1 MSDKTTET
9 QSTEPTKFGMFGG
22 VFTPC
27 TLTILGVIM
36 FLRFGQV
43 VGQSGIAN
51 AILIVL
57 AAKSI
62 TTLTTLSLSAI
73 ATNTRVKGGGAY
85 YLISRSLGV
94 EFGGAIGVL
103 FFLAQAISVAMY
115 IIGFSEA
122 FAETFP
128 RWSDHFTAIAS
139 VVNLIT
145 FLCVYIGAG
154 WTIKVQYF
162 ILAILVV
169 SLGSFYAG
177 AIADF
182 NPQYL
187 RDNLA
192 SNFVGDDNWFTMFA
206 LFFPA
211 VTGIMAGANMSG
223 DLANPSKSIPK
234 GTLLAIGVT
243 AVVYLSQAFLLGCA
257 RPAEELINNNMVI
270 RDIAVWPI
278 AITAGVFAAT
288 LSSALGSMM
297 GAPRIL
303 QAFAR
308 DEIFRSLNFFAAGS
322 GLTNEPRR
330 ATVLTF
336 AIAQVCIVLGD
347 LNAIAPIITMFFMI
361 TYGLLNLATFY
372 EAITKNP
379 SYRPTFKYC
388 HWSTSLAGTLGCLGV
403 MFLINWVWASVSIAF
418 IAGLHWFI
426 RSREIESR
434 WGDVQS
440 GVIFERARKALLKLE
455 EEGYHPKNWR
465 PVIMALSG
473 TGWTRSHIPIYGHWL
488 TSGHGILTLAQ
499 VVSGDIED
507 HAERRDK
514 YEKML
519 RGFIAREQLQAF
531 PAVTCN
537 QVLSDGIEALIQCH
551 GIGGL
556 RPNTVLMGWPR
567 EVSKAEAFGA
577 NIRLIARMNRSI
589 LAMRFLVHREGDAEA
604 DEDSAVDE
612 HWRVPDGTI
621 DVWWRGMENGALM
634 MLLAHLLHQNQ
645 DWRNHPIRVLRVVEN
660 EAAKPEVREH
670 LIELGASSRIKIIPE
685 VIVSDQPP
693 SIVIPQASATAAIV
707 VLGFQTPE
715 EGKELELYERM
726 ELIAGSLPRVLFVN
740 SAGGMAL
747 EN

>member
-1 MSDKTTET
+1 MSNKISDT
-9 QSTEPTKFGMFGG
+9 QVSGPAKFGTFGG

-43 VGQSGIAN
+43 VGQSGIIN
-51 AILIVL
+51 AVLIVL
-57 AAKSI
+57 AAKAI

-94 EFGGAIGVL
+94 EFGGAIGIL
-103 FFLAQAISVAMY
+103 FFAAQAISVAMY
-115 IIGFSEA
+115 IIGFTEA
-122 FAETFP
+122 FAVTFP
-128 RWSDHFTAIAS
+128 QWADEFTAIAS
-139 VVNLIT
+139 LVNVGV
-145 FLCVYIGAG
+145 FLCVYVGAG

-162 ILAILVV
+162 ILAILVAAI
-169 SLGSFYAG
+169 GSFYVG
-177 AIADF
+177 AIQDF
-182 NPQYL
+182 NPDYL
-187 RDNLA
+187 RANL
-192 SNFVGDDNWFTMFA
+192 SPHYLGGENWFTMFA

-223 DLANPSKSIPK
+223 DLANPSKSIPT
-234 GTLLAIGVT
+234 GTLLAIAVT
-243 AVVYLSQAFLLGCA
+243 AVVYLSQVFLLGSA
-257 RPAEELINNNMVI
+257 RSPDELTANNMVI
-270 RDIAVWPI
+270 RDIALWPI

-308 DEIFRSLNFFAAGS
+308 DEIFRSLRFFGAGS

-372 EAITKNP
+372 EAVTKNP
-379 SYRPTFKYC
+379 SYRPTFRYS
-388 HWSTSLAGTLGCLGV
+388 HWMTSLAGTLGCLGV
-403 MFLINWVWASVSIAF
+403 MFLVNWIWATVSILF

-434 WGDVQS
+434 WGDLQS

-455 EEGYHPKNWR
+455 VEAYHPKNWR
-465 PVIMALSG
+465 PIIMALSG

-488 TSGHGILTLAQ
+488 TSGHGMLTLAQ

-507 HAERRDK
+507 HAERRDR
-514 YEKML
+514 YEKVL
-519 RGFIAREQLQAF
+519 RNFIAKEQLEAF

-537 QVLSDGIEALIQCH
+537 AILSDGIEALIQCS

-567 EVSKAEAFGA
+567 DQSRAEAFGA

-589 LAMRFLVHREGDAEA
+589 LAMRFLSHRGD
-604 DEDSAVDE
+604 DSDDHSDVDE
-612 HWRVPDGTI
+612 HWKVPAGTI

-634 MLLAHLLHQNQ
+634 MLLAHLLHQNPG
-645 DWRNHPIRVLRVVEN
+645 WRDNPIRLLRVVEN
-660 EAAKPEVREH
+660 EEAEQEVRKH
-670 LIELGASSRIKIIPE
+670 LIELGASSRITIVPE
-685 VIVSDQPP
+685 VIVSSRSPAQ
-693 SIVIPQASATAAIV
+693 VIAEASRSAAIV
-707 VLGFQTPE
+707 LLGFQTPD
-715 EGKELELYERM
+715 EGNEMELYQRM
-726 ELIAGSLPRVLFVN
+726 EWMAGDLPRVLFVD

-747 EN
+747 ES

>member
-1 MSDKTTET
+1 
-9 QSTEPTKFGMFGG
+9 
-22 VFTPC
+22 
-27 TLTILGVIM
+27 M

-43 VGQSGIAN
+43 VGQSGIIN
-51 AILIVL
+51 AVLIVL
-57 AAKSI
+57 AAKLI

-73 ATNTRVKGGGAY
+73 ATNTRVRGGGAY

-103 FFLAQAISVAMY
+103 FFSAQAISVAMY
-115 IIGFSEA
+115 VIGFTEA
-122 FAETFP
+122 FVFTFP
-128 RWSDHFTAIAS
+128 QSSGHFVAIAS
-139 VVNLIT
+139 LVNLAT
-145 FLCVYIGAG
+145 FFCVYVGAG

-162 ILAILVV
+162 ILAILAVA
-169 SLGSFYAG
+169 LGSFYAG
-177 AIADF
+177 AISEF
-182 NPQYL
+182 NPVYL
-187 RDNLA
+187 RENLQ
-192 SNFVGDDNWFTMFA
+192 SSYQPGENWFTMFA

-234 GTLLAIGVT
+234 GTLLAIAVT
-243 AVVYLSQAFLLGCA
+243 CVVYLSQAFLLGCV
-257 RPAEELINNNMVI
+257 RPSEELINNNMVI
-270 RDIAVWPI
+270 RDIAVWP
-278 AITAGVFAAT
+278 AWITAGVFAAT

-308 DEIFRSLNFFAAGS
+308 DEIFRSLKFFAAGS
-322 GLTNEPRR
+322 GSTNEPRR

-336 AIAQVCIVLGD
+336 VIAQVCIVMGD

-372 EAITKNP
+372 EAVTKNP
-379 SYRPTFKYC
+379 SYRPTFQYS
-388 HWSTSLAGTLGCLGV
+388 HWMTSLLGAVGCLAV
-403 MFLINWVWASVSIAF
+403 MFLINWVWAAISIGF

-434 WGDVQS
+434 WGDLQS
-440 GVIFERARKALLKLE
+440 GVVFERARKALLKLE
-455 EEGYHPKNWR
+455 EESYHSKNWR

-499 VVSGDIED
+499 VVSADIED
-507 HAERRDK
+507 HAERREQ

-519 RGFIAREQLQAF
+519 RIFIAKEQLQAF

-537 QVLSDGIEALIQCH
+537 SLLSDGIEALIQCQ

-567 EVSKAEAFGA
+567 DDSRAESFGA

-589 LAMRFLVHREGDAEA
+589 LAMRFLAHRQ
-604 DEDSAVDE
+604 EDLDSEDVSDVEE
-612 HWRVPDGTI
+612 HWNVPPGTI

-634 MLLAHLLHQNQ
+634 MLLAHLLHKNQ
-645 DWRNHPIRVLRVVEN
+645 SWRDNPIRLLRIVGN
-660 EAAKPEVREH
+660 EEAKSEVHNH
-670 LIELGASSRIKIIPE
+670 LVELGTASRITIVPE
-685 VIVSDQPP
+685 VIVSKRPP
-693 SIVIPQASATAAIV
+693 FEVIQQASADAAIV
-707 VLGFQTPE
+707 LLGFQTPA
-715 EGKELELYERM
+715 EGDEAMLYKRM
-726 ELIAGSLPRVLFVN
+726 EVLAGSLPRVLFVD
-740 SAGGMAL
+740 SAGGMTL
-747 EN
+747 DS